1 MSEWWSYRLSDFLL
15 FSPRTYW
22 RLFEL
27 HNEALWPLPLVTLA
41 LGLAALAL
49 ALLRPRPYGKLIAFL
64 LAILWAF
71 VGWSFLWQ
79 RYATINWAAAYIAP
93 VFALEALLLAL
104 LAGARNGLTV
114 DQPGFRRMAAVA
126 LIALGLGYPLLA
138 PLFGRPWQG
147 AEVFGAA
154 PDPTA
159 IATLGF
165 ALLSGGGRAMLLC
178 LVPLLWCAASGV
190 TLWAMDDAQAWVLFA
205 SAALSIAALTAVIW
219 TAFHRPIRTAG
230 LRQKGPV

>member
-1 MSEWWSYRLSDFLL
+1 MPDWWSYRLADFLL

-27 HNEALWPLPLVTLA
+27 HNEALWPLPLVTLT

-49 ALLRPRPYGKLIAFL
+49 AMRRARHHGRLIAIL

-79 RYATINWAAAYIAP
+79 HYATINWAATYIAP
-93 VFALEALLLAL
+93 LFALEALLLVIIG
-104 LAGARNGLTV
+104 GAVGRPGV
-114 DQPGFRRMAAVA
+114 DQRGFRRVAAYA
-126 LIALGLGYPLLA
+126 LIALGLCYPLLA
-138 PLFGRPWQG
+138 PVFGRPWQG
-147 AEVFGAA
+147 AEFFGTA

-165 ALLSGGGRAMLLC
+165 LLLARVGLAVLL
-178 LVPLLWCAASGV
+178 VPFPLLWCLASST
-190 TLWAMDDAQAWVLFA
+190 TLWAMDDSQAWVPL
-205 SAALSIAALTAVIW
+205 AAAVLTAVAISHVR
-219 TAFHRPIRTAG
+219 AKRRHFPCRTE
-230 LRQKGPV
+230 R